1 MMPAAIPSFAP
12 LDPLLVEKTQSPRST
27 ANVIQALNAKN
38 YKGKWSYAMGN
49 PGEVVPE
56 VLTAIQHGRTV
67 PKGLA
72 AVYVAYGG
80 QRSPSVDAALQQSFG
95 GRSP

>member
-1 MMPAAIPSFAP
+1 
-12 LDPLLVEKTQSPRST
+12 
-27 ANVIQALNAKN
+27 
-38 YKGKWSYAMGN
+38 MGN

-72 AVYVAYGG
+72 AVYVAYGD